1 MPINRDIK
9 YINRDFNSFRNTLID
24 FSKVYFPNTYT
35 DFSPSSPGMMFIEQS
50 AYVGDVLSFYI
61 DNQIQENFIQYSRN
75 VDNIF
80 NIAYMKGYK
89 PKVTGLSTAI
99 LDIFQL
105 VPSKQVN
112 GEFLPDYDYSLFI
125 PQNTPVKSEVGVD
138 FIIEDSIDFSV
149 SNSLDTTEVSIA
161 QIDNG
166 DPTFFLLKKQ
176 RKAFSGEI
184 KTKTFSFGEFQ
195 EFPTV
200 LINEPNISHILDVVD
215 EEGNVWYEVDSL
227 AQDVIFNDIKNTNI
241 NSPNT
246 FEDQDTPYILQTK
259 KVQRRFTTRFLNT
272 NSLQIQFGSGNPQDN
287 DEEFLPNPIN
297 VGLGLPFGTSKLTTA
312 YSPSNFIFS
321 NTYGI
326 APLNTSLTFRYV
338 VGGGVQ
344 ANVSSNNINAISTQN
359 VRFLKPNLNNS
370 TADFVFD
377 SLLVNNEEAADGG
390 SDGDTIQEIRLN
402 ALSNFSSQ
410 LRSVTPDDYL
420 VRALS
425 MPSKFGVI
433 SKAFASKPVNTLSTN
448 SLDLFILTQD
458 SNQHLQSVS
467 NTLKNNLKTYLNR
480 YKMIGD
486 FISIKDA
493 FVVNIGINFE
503 IINLPNFNSNE
514 VILGCINELQ
524 TYFDINRWQ
533 INQPIILRELFVLL
547 DGVEGVQTVK
557 DIKIHNKTG
566 EIQGYSK
573 FSYDIESATQN
584 GIIYPS
590 IDPMIFEVKFPNE
603 DIKGKQVNLF

>member
-50 AYVGDVLSFYI
+50 AYIGDVLSFYI

-75 VDNIF
+75 IDNIF
-80 NIAYMKGYK
+80 DIAYMKGYR

-125 PQNTPVKSEVGVD
+125 PQNTPVKSEVGID
-138 FIIEDSIDFSV
+138 FIIEDSVDFSV

-176 RKAFSGEI
+176 RKVFSGEI
-184 KTKTFSFGEFQ
+184 KTKTFSFGDFQ

-200 LINEPNISHILDVVD
+200 LINEPNISHILDVID
-215 EEGNVWYEVDSL
+215 EDGNTWYEVDSL
-227 AQDVIFNDIKNTNI
+227 AQDIVFDNIKNTNV

-246 FEDQDTPYILQTK
+246 FKDQDTPYLLQTK
-259 KVQRRFTTRFLNT
+259 KVQRRFTTRFLNPT
-272 NSLQIQFGSGNPQDN
+272 SLQIQFGSGNPQDN

-344 ANVSSNNINAISTQN
+344 ANATSNSINAINTQT
-359 VRFLKPNLNNS
+359 VRFLTPNLNNS

-402 ALSNFSSQ
+402 TLSNFASQ

-448 SLDLFILTQD
+448 SLDLFVLTQD
-458 SNQHLQSVS
+458 SNQHLQPASS
-467 NTLKNNLKTYLNR
+467 TLKSNLKTYINK

-493 FVVNIGINFE
+493 FVVNIGVNFE
-503 IINLPNFNSNE
+503 IINLPNFNSSE
-514 VILGCINELQ
+514 VILACINELQ
-524 TYFDINRWQ
+524 EYFNINRWQ

-557 DIKIHNKTG
+557 DIKIHNKVG